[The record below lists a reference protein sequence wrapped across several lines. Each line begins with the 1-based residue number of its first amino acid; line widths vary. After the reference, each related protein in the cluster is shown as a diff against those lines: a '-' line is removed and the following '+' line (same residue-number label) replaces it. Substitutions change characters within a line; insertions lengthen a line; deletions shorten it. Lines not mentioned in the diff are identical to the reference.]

1 VLQKPEKYKRIVH
14 HKKIHHKKSVRKLIF
29 GERQVE
35 SNICDSH
42 TTWPLILRKFQFR

>member
-1 VLQKPEKYKRIVH
+1 LQFE
-14 HKKIHHKKSVRKLIF
+14 KSVRKLIF

-42 TTWPLILRKFQFR
+42 TTWPLILRKFQFRWGFKTDTVSYYCI